1 MDYIIYSI
9 PVLSV
14 LGFLFIAWKSSWVN
28 KQPEGTQKMQDIA
41 RRVREGAMAFLKS
54 EYKYL
59 IVFVI
64 AVAILLFFKSTTE
77 ANSNGF
83 VVLSFILGAFLSGV
97 AGFLGMRIATKA
109 NVRTTQA
116 AKDSLNK
123 ALGVAFSGGSVMGIG
138 VVSLGVIGLSILF
151 ILYHYVIGVN
161 WDLALILNVIS
172 SFSLG
177 ASSIALFGRVG
188 GGIYTKTADVGADLV
203 GKVEAGI
210 PEDHPLNPGTIA
222 DNVGDNVGDV
232 AGMGADLFESFVG
245 AIIST
250 MILGATFV
258 TLAPFQQ
265 GFELGA
271 VILPLA
277 LAGVGILTS
286 ILGTFFV
293 RIKSNGDPQ
302 KALNK
307 GEMGSMAIM
316 IVASFFLIQWLLPN
330 SWTTETFI
338 AGTQT
343 YSSINVFFAALV
355 GIAVGYIIGRV
366 TIYFTA
372 TGKKPV
378 KGIIHKSITG
388 SATNIMGGL
397 EVGLLSTAL
406 PVLAI
411 AAGIIIAFALVGLYG
426 IAIAAVALLANVGY
440 QLSVDAYGPIADNA
454 GGMAEMNEL
463 PSEVRDRT
471 DKLDAVGNT
480 TAAIGKGFAIGSAA
494 LTALALFSAFMQQA
508 NIINIDIAD
517 PSIMAGLLVGAMLP
531 FLFSALALGAVG
543 RASRTMI
550 EEIRRQF
557 NTIPP
562 LTEALK
568 VLKKYGGEVEDV
580 NEEER
585 KILED
590 ADGSADYQRC
600 VEIST
605 KSSLREMMLPG
616 TLAVVTPALVGYLGG
631 PQILGGLLAGVV
643 ASGVLMA
650 IFQANAGGAWD
661 NAKKMIENGYEYQ
674 GTYYEKGSDTHKAA
688 VVGDT
693 VGDPLKDTSGPSLNI
708 LIKLMSIVALVIAPG
723 IALQDTD
730 QKAEK
735 DEAPEKEITI
745 EVSQSETHD
754 ADNTLYPEDY
764 LRSGK
769 QNSAADHTVTN
780 KKKVSADSELLSST
794 ALIKKENKQRQMKN
808 SFLLKQ

>member
-9 PVLSV
+9 PVLAV
-14 LGFLFIAWKSSWVN
+14 LGFIFIAWKTSWVN

-54 EYKYL
+54 EYRYL

-77 ANSNGF
+77 ADSNGF
-83 VVLSFILGAFLSGV
+83 VVLSFVLGAFLSGL

-123 ALGVAFSGGSVMGIG
+123 ALGIAFSGGSVMGIG
-138 VVSLGVIGLSILF
+138 VVSLGVIGLSFLF
-151 ILYHYVIGVN
+151 ILYHFVIGVN

-271 VILPLA
+271 IILPLA

-286 ILGTFFV
+286 IVGTFFV
-293 RIKSNGDPQ
+293 RVKSGGDPQ

-307 GEMGSMAIM
+307 GETSSMLIM
-316 IVASFFLIQWLLPN
+316 IVASFFLIQWLLPS
-330 SWTTETFI
+330 SWSTETFL
-338 AGTQT
+338 GGSQT
-343 YSSINVFFAALV
+343 YSSLNVFFAALV
-355 GIAVGYIIGRV
+355 GIAVGYLIGRV

-372 TGKKPV
+372 TGRKPV

-397 EVGLLSTAL
+397 EVGLLSTAIPL
-406 PVLAI
+406 LGI
-411 AAGIIIAFALVGLYG
+411 AAGIIIAFSLAGLYG
-426 IAIAAVALLANVGY
+426 IAVAAVALLANVGY

-480 TAAIGKGFAIGSAA
+480 TAAIGKGFAIGSAT

-508 NIINIDIAD
+508 NITNIDIAD
-517 PSIMAGLLVGAMLP
+517 PKIMAGLLVGAMLP
-531 FLFSALALGAVG
+531 FLFSSLALGAVG
-543 RASRTMI
+543 RASRSMI

-580 NEEER
+580 NDEER
-585 KILED
+585 KVLED

-605 KSSLREMMLPG
+605 KSSLKEMMLPG

-661 NAKKMIENGYEYQ
+661 NAKKMIEDGYEYQ
-674 GTYYEKGSDTHKAA
+674 GEYYEKGSDTHKAA

-723 IALQDTD
+723 IALQDTG
-730 QKAEK
+730 QQAEK
-735 DEAPEKEITI
+735 DEASEKEITI
-745 EVSQSETHD
+745 EASQSETYD
-754 ADNTLYPEDY
+754 AGNTLHLINY

-769 QNSAADHTVTN
+769 QNIAKNHIEINQDEIAADF
-780 KKKVSADSELLSST
+780 DLLSS
-794 ALIKKENKQRQMKN
+794 AGLSKEINRHRQNK
-808 SFLLKQ
+808 SSLFSKQ

>member
-28 KQPEGTQKMQDIA
+28 KQPEGNQKMQDIA

-77 ANSNGF
+77 VNSNGY
-83 VVLSFILGAFLSGV
+83 VVLSFILGAFLSGL

-307 GEMGSMAIM
+307 GEMGSMTIM
-316 IVASFFLIQWLLPN
+316 IVAAFFLIQWLLPD

-343 YSSINVFFAALV
+343 YSSLNVFFAALV

-397 EVGLLSTAL
+397 EVGLLSTAI

-508 NIINIDIAD
+508 NIIHIDIAD
-517 PSIMAGLLVGAMLP
+517 PSIMAGLLAGAMLP
-531 FLFSALALGAVG
+531 FLFSALAMGAVG
-543 RASRTMI
+543 RASRSMI

-585 KILED
+585 KVLED

-674 GTYYEKGSDTHKAA
+674 GVYYEKGSDTHKAA

-735 DEAPEKEITI
+735 NEASKKEVTI
-745 EVSQSETHD
+745 EVSQSESYD
-754 ADNTLYPEDY
+754 ADNTLYLKDY
-764 LRSGK
+764 LKSNK
-769 QNSAADHTVTN
+769 QNVSADHTGT
-780 KKKVSADSELLSST
+780 KKMKLSANSELVSST

-808 SFLLKQ
+808 SFLIKQ

>member
-9 PVLSV
+9 PVLAV
-14 LGFLFIAWKSSWVN
+14 LGFLFIAWKTSWVN

-54 EYKYL
+54 EYRYL

-77 ANSNGF
+77 ADSNGF
-83 VVLSFILGAFLSGV
+83 VVLSFVLGAFLSGL

-123 ALGVAFSGGSVMGIG
+123 ALGIAFSGGSVMGIG
-138 VVSLGVIGLSILF
+138 VVSLGVIGLSVLF
-151 ILYHYVIGVN
+151 ILYHFVIGVN

-286 ILGTFFV
+286 IVGTFFV
-293 RIKSNGDPQ
+293 RVKSGGDPQ

-307 GEMGSMAIM
+307 GETGSMLIM
-316 IVASFFLIQWLLPN
+316 IVASFFLIQWLLPG
-330 SWTTETFI
+330 SWSTETFL
-338 AGTQT
+338 GGSQT
-343 YSSINVFFAALV
+343 YSSLNVFFAALV
-355 GIAVGYIIGRV
+355 GIAVGYLIGRV

-372 TGKKPV
+372 TGRKPV

-397 EVGLLSTAL
+397 EVGLLSTAIPL
-406 PVLAI
+406 LGI
-411 AAGIIIAFALVGLYG
+411 AAGIIIAFSLAGLYG

-480 TAAIGKGFAIGSAA
+480 TAAIGKGFAIGSAT

-508 NIINIDIAD
+508 NITNIDIAD
-517 PSIMAGLLVGAMLP
+517 PKIMAGLLVGAMLP
-531 FLFSALALGAVG
+531 FLFSSLALGAVG
-543 RASRTMI
+543 RASRSMI

-580 NEEER
+580 NDEER
-585 KILED
+585 KVLED

-605 KSSLREMMLPG
+605 KSSLKEMMLPG

-661 NAKKMIENGYEYQ
+661 NAKKMIEDGYEYQ
-674 GTYYEKGSDTHKAA
+674 GEYYEKGSDTHKAA

-723 IALQDTD
+723 IALQDTGQQAD
-730 QKAEK
+730 K
-735 DEAPEKEITI
+735 DEASEKEIAT
-745 EVSQSETHD
+745 EASQSETYE
-754 ADNTLYPEDY
+754 AGNTLHLKNY

-769 QNSAADHTVTN
+769 QNIETDQISIYEDEGTV
-780 KKKVSADSELLSST
+780 DYELLSSAGLT
-794 ALIKKENKQRQMKN
+794 KQKNKHRQNK
-808 SFLLKQ
+808 SSILSKQ

>member
-9 PVLSV
+9 PVLAV
-14 LGFLFIAWKSSWVN
+14 LGFIFIAWKSAWVN
-28 KQPEGTQKMQDIA
+28 KQSEGTQKMQDIA
-41 RRVREGAMAFLKS
+41 RRVREGAMAFLKA
-54 EYKYL
+54 EYRYL

-77 ANSNGF
+77 ADSNGF
-83 VVLSFILGAFLSGV
+83 VVLSFIVGAFLSGL
-97 AGFLGMRIATKA
+97 AGNLGMRIATKA
-109 NVRTTQA
+109 NVRTTEA
-116 AKDSLNK
+116 AKNSLNK
-123 ALGVAFSGGSVMGIG
+123 ALGIAFSGGSVMGIG
-138 VVSLGVIGLSILF
+138 VVSLGVIGLSLLF

-250 MILGATFV
+250 MILGAAFV
-258 TLAPFQQ
+258 ALTPFQQ

-293 RIKSNGDPQ
+293 RVKSGGDPQ
-302 KALNK
+302 QALNK
-307 GEMGSMAIM
+307 GEMGSMLIM
-316 IVASFFLIQWLLPN
+316 IVASFFLIQWLLPS
-330 SWTTETFI
+330 SWSTETFLG
-338 AGTQT
+338 GTQT
-343 YSSINVFFAALV
+343 YSSLNVFFATLV
-355 GIAVGYIIGRV
+355 GIAVGYLIGRV

-372 TGKKPV
+372 TGRKPV

-397 EVGLLSTAL
+397 EVGLLSTAIPL
-406 PVLAI
+406 LGI
-411 AAGIIIAFALVGLYG
+411 AAGIIVAFSLAGLYG

-463 PSEVRDRT
+463 PSDVRDRT

-480 TAAIGKGFAIGSAA
+480 TAAIGKGFAIGSAT

-508 NIINIDIAD
+508 NITNIDIAD
-517 PSIMAGLLVGAMLP
+517 PKIMAGLLVGAMLP
-531 FLFSALALGAVG
+531 FLFSSMALGAVG
-543 RASRTMI
+543 RASRSMI

-562 LTEALK
+562 LVEALK

-580 NEEER
+580 SDEER
-585 KILED
+585 KVLED

-605 KSSLREMMLPG
+605 KSSLKEMMLPG

-661 NAKKMIENGYEYQ
+661 NAKKMIEDGYEYQ
-674 GTYYEKGSDTHKAA
+674 GVLYEKGSDTHKAA

-723 IALQDTD
+723 IALQDTG

-735 DEAPEKEITI
+735 DEASEKEIVTEAI
-745 EVSQSETHD
+745 QSEMYD
-754 ADNTLYPEDY
+754 ADNTLHLRDY
-764 LRSGK
+764 LSSKK
-769 QNSAADHTVTN
+769 QNVVTDHVSTN
-780 KKKVSADSELLSST
+780 ANEVSADSDLLSLT
-794 ALIKKENKQRQMKN
+794 AFPQQENQLRQHTNPFLIEH
-808 SFLLKQ
+808 